1 VRRVE
6 PEIGLEADS
15 IPIFPMIIRVKIRLY
30 PSGYYYITYYL

>member
-15 IPIFPMIIRVKIRLY
+15 IPIFAIIIRVKIRPY
-30 PSGYYYITYYL
+30 PSSYYYITSYL